1 MTHGGVGHLLQGL
14 QRLNCGDLVVVLV
27 PQFSGAVNVAGALA
41 GAERCHI
48 AVEKLKHVRLAQGE
62 AQTAIGQACFRCG
75 FSPRQSL
82 ARSSP
87 QSRPSACR

>member
-1 MTHGGVGHLLQGL
+1 
-14 QRLNCGDLVVVLV
+14 
-27 PQFSGAVNVAGALA
+27 
-41 GAERCHI
+41 
-48 AVEKLKHVRLAQGE
+48 VEKLKHVRLAQGE